1 MIEESP
7 EARSEFNR
15 SEAEAQGD
23 GGTSDNDTLPSLTDS
38 SLISGIDHLAVTVE
52 EDHMPDDVLEDQG
65 QKSRG
70 RAL

>member
-23 GGTSDNDTLPSLTDS
+23 GGQGPGGRGHASPGQARAVACKEAGVR
-38 SLISGIDHLAVTVE
+38 GI
-52 EDHMPDDVLEDQG
+52 G
-65 QKSRG
+65 RG
-70 RAL
+70 